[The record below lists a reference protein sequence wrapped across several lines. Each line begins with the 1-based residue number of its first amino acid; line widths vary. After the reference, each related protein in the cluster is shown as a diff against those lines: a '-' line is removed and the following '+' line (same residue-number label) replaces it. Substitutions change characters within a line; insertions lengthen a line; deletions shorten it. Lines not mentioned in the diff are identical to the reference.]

1 MTNTDVLI
9 LKMNYKKESQI
20 EQRKEEKKKILE
32 ELKLRKSK
40 EPPKV

>member
-32 ELKLRKSK
+32 ELK
-40 EPPKV
+40 